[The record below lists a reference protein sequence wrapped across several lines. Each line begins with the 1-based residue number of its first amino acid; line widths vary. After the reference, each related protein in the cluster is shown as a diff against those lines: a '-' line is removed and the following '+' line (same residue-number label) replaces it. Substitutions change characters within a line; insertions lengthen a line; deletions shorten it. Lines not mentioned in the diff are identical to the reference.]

1 MAEATGS
8 VRWLSETEMTAWRAY
23 IVSTLKLRQ
32 RLHRELVEQHD
43 VSLID
48 YEVLVCLSSM
58 PDNRMRMSELATML
72 GSTKSRLSHQVGR
85 MEDAGYVRRVKDP
98 EDRRGVTAELTEK
111 GVQLLSRAAPSHVA
125 GVRAHLID
133 LLTTEE
139 QVMMGEAFT
148 RVLDHLQELD
158 D

>member
-1 MAEATGS
+1 MTEVPGE
-8 VRWLSETEMTAWRAY
+8 VRWLSETEMNAWRAY

-32 RLHRELVEQHD
+32 RLHRELVERHD

-48 YEVLVCLSSM
+48 YEVLVCLSST
-58 PDNRMRMSELATML
+58 PDNRMRMTELATML

-98 EDRRGVTAELTEK
+98 DDRRGVTAELTEQ
-111 GVQLLSRAAPSHVA
+111 GQTLLTRAAPSHVE

-133 LLTTEE
+133 LLTTNE
-139 QVMMGEAFT
+139 QIVIGEAFT
-148 RVLDHLQELD
+148 RVLDHLQKLD